1 MSKTFQLDI
10 ITPTNVIS
18 EGQVEYLRA
27 PSTDGFFG
35 IMGGHAVAT
44 MLMDIGEIKI
54 TKDGKEFYYAT
65 NGGFADIRPESVM
78 LLVETSEEVS
88 DIDKDRAVAAMKRAK
103 DRFKNNETD
112 LKKICFPLQPAF
124 YFLSSRGSLR
134 WIYSVYSCPI
144 NKCGTRRNINV
155 SYK

>member
-27 PSTDGFFG
+27 PSTEGLFG

-44 MLMDIGEIKI
+44 ILMDIGEIKV
-54 TKDGKEFYYAT
+54 TKNGKEFYYAT

-78 LLVETSEEVS
+78 LLVETAEKVS
-88 DIDKDRAVAAMKRAK
+88 DIDIDRAGVALKRAK
-103 DRFKNNETD
+103 EQLNDNEADLARAKASIARARNRLKITDR
-112 LKKICFPLQPAF
+112 I
-124 YFLSSRGSLR
+124 
-134 WIYSVYSCPI
+134 
-144 NKCGTRRNINV
+144 
-155 SYK
+155 

>member
-44 MLMDIGEIKI
+44 ILMDIGEIKV
-54 TKDGKEFYYAT
+54 TQDGKEFYYAT

-78 LLVETSEEVS
+78 LLVETAEKVS
-88 DIDKDRAVAAMKRAK
+88 DIDVDRAEAAMKRAK
-103 DRFKNNETD
+103 GRLQDNETD
-112 LKKICFPLQPAF
+112 LKRAKDSIARARNRLKITD
-124 YFLSSRGSLR
+124 R
-134 WIYSVYSCPI
+134 I
-144 NKCGTRRNINV
+144 
-155 SYK
+155 

>member
-27 PSTDGFFG
+27 PSTEGLFG

-54 TKDGKEFYYAT
+54 TKDGKEFHYAT

-78 LLVETSEEVS
+78 LLVETAEEVS
-88 DIDKDRAVAAMKRAK
+88 DIDKDRAEAAMKRAK

-112 LKKICFPLQPAF
+112 LKRAKTAIDRARNRLKIR
-124 YFLSSRGSLR
+124 SR
-134 WIYSVYSCPI
+134 I
-144 NKCGTRRNINV
+144 
-155 SYK
+155 

>member
-10 ITPTNVIS
+10 VTPTNVIS
-18 EGQVEYLRA
+18 KGQVEYLRA
-27 PSTDGFFG
+27 PSTEGLFG

-78 LLVETSEEVS
+78 LLVETAEIVS
-88 DIDKDRAVAAMKRAK
+88 NIDKNRAEAAMKRAK
-103 DRFKNNETD
+103 DRLIDNETD
-112 LKKICFPLQPAF
+112 LKRAKTAIDRARNRLKIH
-124 YFLSSRGSLR
+124 SR
-134 WIYSVYSCPI
+134 I
-144 NKCGTRRNINV
+144 
-155 SYK
+155 